1 MPPCP
6 PCPNASSRIMSLKV
20 KLIFSPFVTSTC
32 MCLEGALWVLVTG
45 AILFCSLVRR
55 EGPEWPST
63 QKRPDH
69 FSTHTIIHCGGCGG
83 QTFYLQCNA
92 DRFGSSCL
100 NGGWFN
106 NHDEA
111 AAGRREKLHTDEWRL
126 PHAQVRSMV
135 QCMLTICHVSS
146 HHLAEIW
153 ISVSSTTPYC
163 LSSFP

>member
-20 KLIFSPFVTSTC
+20 KLIFSPFVTSAC

-45 AILFCSLVRR
+45 AILLCSLVRR
-55 EGPEWPST
+55 EGPERSST
-63 QKRPDH
+63 QKCPDH

-100 NGGWFN
+100 KWWLVQRQWWGCIWT
-106 NHDEA
+106 E
-111 AAGRREKLHTDEWRL
+111 RETAHWRVMSAPRTGEKHGAMHAYHL
-126 PHAQVRSMV
+126 PCQ
-135 QCMLTICHVSS
+135 
-146 HHLAEIW
+146 
-153 ISVSSTTPYC
+153 
-163 LSSFP
+163 F